1 MWKPL
6 IKQVHTH
13 LTWFQRS
20 VLKGNVPFCGVLFWP
35 CLILYFNKEKDCL
48 WWKESWDL
56 NLELTVFSPF
66 LPLPG
71 GQQLVL
77 WLTAAPPSVCR
88 PLTYWVDKHPR
99 ASGVLPTWPCTCLHI
114 AQCLCGRRTGQSSLA
129 QQALPSCP
137 VEGRGGGDCRTLWKC
152 HDWASELNCLH
163 PSPQVGIYPPP
174 NEGPFVF
181 CVFLFMWAC
190 LIRKLF
196 SVVCLPKS
204 WKPSFHCLKNSNLI
218 TEPNWLLN
226 TCTLQDTF
234 ILFLSFFFTQGIIS
248 PRDCPPS
255 FCRSSAN
262 SMASI
267 TLDNRQEEGLGGG
280 GRGMGLSWQ
289 QS

>member
-137 VEGRGGGDCRTLWKC
+137 VEGRGGGTAELSGNVMIELQSWTAFTLPPKLEYILPQMKDPLSSVFFFSCERVSYANYLVSCASPNLESQVSIAWRTLIW
-152 HDWASELNCLH
+152 
-163 PSPQVGIYPPP
+163 
-174 NEGPFVF
+174 
-181 CVFLFMWAC
+181 
-190 LIRKLF
+190 
-196 SVVCLPKS
+196 
-204 WKPSFHCLKNSNLI
+204 
-218 TEPNWLLN
+218 
-226 TCTLQDTF
+226 
-234 ILFLSFFFTQGIIS
+234 
-248 PRDCPPS
+248 
-255 FCRSSAN
+255 
-262 SMASI
+262 
-267 TLDNRQEEGLGGG
+267 
-280 GRGMGLSWQ
+280 
-289 QS
+289 

>member
-137 VEGRGGGDCRTLWKC
+137 VEG
-152 HDWASELNCLH
+152 
-163 PSPQVGIYPPP
+163 
-174 NEGPFVF
+174 
-181 CVFLFMWAC
+181 
-190 LIRKLF
+190 
-196 SVVCLPKS
+196 
-204 WKPSFHCLKNSNLI
+204 
-218 TEPNWLLN
+218 
-226 TCTLQDTF
+226 
-234 ILFLSFFFTQGIIS
+234 
-248 PRDCPPS
+248 
-255 FCRSSAN
+255 
-262 SMASI
+262 
-267 TLDNRQEEGLGGG
+267 GGG
-280 GRGMGLSWQ
+280 GLQNSLEMSWLSFRAELPSPFPPSWNISSPKWRTLCLLCFSFHVSVSHTQ
-289 QS
+289 TI